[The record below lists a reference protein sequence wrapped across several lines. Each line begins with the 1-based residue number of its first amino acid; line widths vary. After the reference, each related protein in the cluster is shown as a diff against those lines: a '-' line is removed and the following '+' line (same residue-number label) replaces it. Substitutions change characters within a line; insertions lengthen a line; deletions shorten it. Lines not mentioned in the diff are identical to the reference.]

1 MKVVDFMKTVV
12 YFVET
17 DESNYSFYTRY
28 DADNWT
34 KRMGESDEPIFDC
47 EELERQFQIKLLK
60 DSLLGNKNEM

>member
-17 DESNYSFYTRY
+17 NESNYSFYTRY

-47 EELERQFQIKLLK
+47 EELEKQFQIKLLK
-60 DSLLGNKNEM
+60 NKLLSD